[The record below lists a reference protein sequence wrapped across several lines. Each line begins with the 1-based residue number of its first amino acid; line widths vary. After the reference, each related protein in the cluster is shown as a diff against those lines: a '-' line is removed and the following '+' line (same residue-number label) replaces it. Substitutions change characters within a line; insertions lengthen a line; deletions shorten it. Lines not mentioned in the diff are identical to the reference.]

1 MTVNPSTLAR
11 AEVPA
16 LPVYN
21 AGLSSD
27 AVRARYGVTYIA
39 RLGSN
44 ENPYG
49 CSPRVTAALAD
60 LARQIPYYPDASCT
74 SLREVLAVRHGV
86 QPEQLVLG
94 NGSEDIIQM
103 LCQVFTGQ
111 GDVVLTQRPSFGLHE
126 IYPRMMGA
134 EVELVELTAE
144 LEFDLAAWCSAL
156 QRKPKLAFIANP
168 SNPVGCMWTA
178 EQFTQLLQA
187 ASSDTLLVVDE
198 AYVEYASHTPGY
210 PDTLAQLQGCGKP
223 WIVLR
228 TFSKAWGLAGLRVG
242 YGVAGDAATIA
253 LLDRVRTPFNV
264 NQAAQIAALAALK
277 DEAFMRRSVQATV
290 TERDALALRLRAAG
304 LRVAPSATN
313 FLFIDLG
320 QDAAMVAEGLLA
332 QGIITKPW
340 KEPGF
345 TQFLRVSIGL
355 PEDSKRFAQALASV
369 LGRAI

>member
-1 MTVNPSTLAR
+1 MTVNSAALAR

-16 LPVYN
+16 LPAYN

-27 AVRARYGVTYIA
+27 AVRARYGVAHIA

-49 CSPRVTAALAD
+49 CSPRVVAAMGD
-60 LARQIPYYPDASCT
+60 LARQIPYYPDASC
-74 SLREVLAVRHGV
+74 SALREVLAVRHGV

-103 LCQVFTGQ
+103 LCQAFTGH

-134 EVELVELTAE
+134 TVELVALTAD
-144 LEFDLAAWCSAL
+144 LEFDLAAWCAAL
-156 QRKPKLAFIANP
+156 QRAPKLAFISNP

-178 EQFTQLLQA
+178 EQFAQLLQA
-187 ASSDTLLVVDE
+187 ASPDTLLVVDE
-198 AYVEYASHTPGY
+198 AYVEYAQHTPGY
-210 PDTLAQLQGCGKP
+210 PDTLALLQGCGKP
-223 WIVLR
+223 WVVLR

-290 TERDALALRLRAAG
+290 TERDALAQRLRAAG
-304 LRVAPSATN
+304 LRVASSATN
-313 FLFIDLG
+313 FLFMDLG
-320 QDAAMVAEGLLA
+320 QDAAVVAEGLLA

-345 TQFLRVSIGL
+345 SQFLRVSVGL
-355 PEDSKRFAQALASV
+355 AEDNKRFALALASV
-369 LGRAI
+369 LGRPI